1 MMMMKTILVPTDF
14 SLPALN
20 AAEFAWHIAK
30 HTGADMILFHA
41 GVTVMKT
48 QVPFQGSVTLE
59 NPVAILKEARL
70 QLDFLA
76 DKLRNNNKPVPGDY
90 FPEISCI
97 AEMGEVPALI
107 SELISSRTISMV
119 VMGMYGAPRI
129 VRLFIGSV
137 SQQILDQVD
146 IPVLLVPYKSL
157 PNEIKEIGFACDLSV
172 NEVPAHPFLK
182 EFSDAFDAKLSVLHV
197 EYDVED
203 QMLSSKIHSHLD
215 MLAIVHHK
223 TNKFKRL
230 FKESFPEKLF
240 GKTEIPLLVIPE

>member
-1 MMMMKTILVPTDF
+1 MKTILVPTDF

-30 HTGADMILFHA
+30 QTGADMILFHA
-41 GVTVMKT
+41 GVTAMKT

-59 NPVAILKEARL
+59 NPAAILKEAKL

-76 DKLRNNNKPVPGDY
+76 DKLRSNSRPAPGDY

-97 AEMGEVPALI
+97 AEMGEVPVLV
-107 SELISSRTISMV
+107 SELIASRTISMIV
-119 VMGMYGAPRI
+119 TGMYGAPRI

-157 PNEIKEIGFACDLSV
+157 PNEIKEIGFACDSSV
-172 NEVPAHPFLK
+172 NEVPAHPFLQ
-182 EFSDAFDAKLSVLHV
+182 EFSRAFDAKLSVIHV
-197 EYDVED
+197 AYDD
-203 QMLSSKIHSHLD
+203 QMISPKIHSHLD

-223 TNKFKRL
+223 TNRFRRL
-230 FKESFPEKLF
+230 FKESFPEKLSAQI
-240 GKTEIPLLVIPE
+240 EIPLLVIPE